1 MNSKFRSGPKPR
13 FAHQPFHPLLV
24 GLLLALA
31 LAPLGQAGASLAP
44 AATIH
49 ICPSGCDYPTIQAG
63 LANAPPGS
71 TLLVGPGAYNEVDK
85 IFISKNVLLTA
96 ADPNNPPIL
105 RPDRDTGSNA
115 GSDRAWIIVDP
126 GVSFSLNHF
135 ILDGDGFHILEAI
148 QSHGSGVIEF
158 NTFRNLRFDRLDSVS
173 DLQKSGT
180 AIFLDQAATT
190 VRNNLFENIG
200 RIGALA
206 CGPNAE
212 LIFSANT
219 YHGKGASDRLDVA
232 AWVGGGASASID
244 HNSISNNSGG
254 YLGLESAAIRVDS
267 STFVCQ
273 QSGASSAEISSNT
286 LLDSAYGIL
295 VGASITDPSHI
306 SAFNNRIAGNTT
318 GVKGANAN
326 IIQDAQSNWWGCNN
340 GPNEPGCDTT
350 AGPVI
355 FTGQLELTASAAAST
370 LWIGQ
375 QTSVQASITGLKGAI
390 PDGTLIFFRTNIGS
404 IDSPAAT
411 SVGLAE
417 TTYRATAEGTD
428 AILALLD
435 NEAAPIEISL
445 APGKIFLPLNFKLF
459 GFNP

>member
-1 MNSKFRSGPKPR
+1 MQIKNQNGAGKLSR
-13 FAHQPFHPLLV
+13 FKCLALV

-44 AATIH
+44 ADTIH

-63 LANAPPGS
+63 LANASPGS
-71 TLLVGPGAYNEVDK
+71 TLLVDPGTYNEVDK
-85 IFISKNVLLTA
+85 IFISKDVILTA

-126 GVSFSLNHF
+126 GVSFSLSHF

-232 AWVGGGASASID
+232 AWVAGGASASID

-254 YLGLESAAIRVDS
+254 YLGLESAAIRVEFEHLRLPAVRRLQRRD
-267 STFVCQ
+267 Q
-273 QSGASSAEISSNT
+273 QQHLAG
-286 LLDSAYGIL
+286 LGLRHPGRRF
-295 VGASITDPSHI
+295 P
-306 SAFNNRIAGNTT
+306 NRP
-318 GVKGANAN
+318 
-326 IIQDAQSNWWGCNN
+326 QPHQR
-340 GPNEPGCDTT
+340 
-350 AGPVI
+350 
-355 FTGQLELTASAAAST
+355 L
-370 LWIGQ
+370 Q
-375 QTSVQASITGLKGAI
+375 QPHRRQYHGGE
-390 PDGTLIFFRTNIGS
+390 R
-404 IDSPAAT
+404 
-411 SVGLAE
+411 
-417 TTYRATAEGTD
+417 R
-428 AILALLD
+428 
-435 NEAAPIEISL
+435 
-445 APGKIFLPLNFKLF
+445 
-459 GFNP
+459 